1 MTHHLTSFGLH
12 AQKNLFIAALEMA
25 GATLKPTSTTEL
37 GIFYRPY
44 HPAEQARYVNLF
56 DAIVSTA
63 GYRKKPHVADLLR
76 FPPVAVVKWHD
87 KAVVNWHNKAL
98 DRTIRFT
105 IEDNL
110 R

>member
-1 MTHHLTSFGLH
+1 MTLHLTSFGLH

-44 HPAEQARYVNLF
+44 HPAEQTRYVNLF

-63 GYRKKPHVADLLR
+63 GYRKTPLTTIR
-76 FPPVAVVKWHD
+76 FVSCPPIQ
-87 KAVVNWHNKAL
+87 VVNWHNKAL
-98 DRTIRFT
+98 DRTIQLNV
-105 IEDNL
+105 EDSL